1 LLRQPKTVS
10 LCLIQWPDLRY
21 ADAAAIRLGPSGRE
35 ALPGGNPASK
45 TNRRA
50 ANTLKSFDAQAIY
63 LN

>member
-1 LLRQPKTVS
+1 
-10 LCLIQWPDLRY
+10 LRY
-21 ADAAAIRLGPSGRE
+21 ADAAAIRLVPSGRE